1 MKPDSPMIL
10 SCSAKD
16 KNLSLIKM
24 DTGSIEVVKVN
35 GACNIQFGH
44 GIGPKIVVSNNGVMA
59 ILSQAATAREFS
71 LF

>member
-35 GACNIQFGH
+35 GACNI
-44 GIGPKIVVSNNGVMA
+44 
-59 ILSQAATAREFS
+59 
-71 LF
+71 